1 MLQDDI
7 KKARIEAMK
16 AKDKTTLNVLSVV
29 LNKIM
34 LATIDKR
41 EKGDTLTDAD
51 VVGILQKTV
60 KELGDER
67 EGFMKADR
75 PEKVAELDAQIAT
88 VNGFLPKMMSAEEI
102 AAVIMTLEDK
112 TLEDKSVPA
121 VMRYFKAEY
130 AGKCEMRT
138 VSEVLKNVK

>member
-16 AKDKTTLNVLSVV
+16 AKDKITLNVLSVV

-41 EKGDTLTDAD
+41 EKGENLTDAD

-67 EGFMKADR
+67 EGFLKADR

-112 TLEDKSVPA
+112 SVPA

-138 VSEVLKNVK
+138 VSEVLKTVK

>member
-112 TLEDKSVPA
+112 SVPA

-130 AGKCEMRT
+130 AGKCEMP
-138 VSEVLKNVK
+138 VM

>member
-41 EKGDTLTDAD
+41 EKGENLTDAD

-67 EGFMKADR
+67 EGFLKADR

-112 TLEDKSVPA
+112 SVPA

-138 VSEVLKNVK
+138 VSEVLKTVK

>member
-34 LATIDKR
+34 LATIEKR
-41 EKGDTLTDAD
+41 EKGSALTDTD
-51 VVGILQKTV
+51 VVAILQKTV

-67 EGFMKADR
+67 DGFVKAER
-75 PEKVAELDAQIAT
+75 PEKVAELDAQIAA
-88 VNGFLPKMMSAEEI
+88 VNGFLPKMMSADEI
-102 AAVIMTLEDK
+102 KAVIL

-121 VMRYFKAEY
+121 VMRYFKSEY

-138 VSEVLKNVK
+138 VNEVLKTL

>member
-41 EKGDTLTDAD
+41 EKGETLTDAD

-67 EGFMKADR
+67 EGFLKADR

-112 TLEDKSVPA
+112 SVPA

-138 VSEVLKNVK
+138 VSEVLKNLK

>member
-34 LATIDKR
+34 LVTIDKR
-41 EKGDTLTDAD
+41 EKGETLTDAD

-67 EGFMKADR
+67 EGFLKADR

-112 TLEDKSVPA
+112 SVPA

-138 VSEVLKNVK
+138 VSEVLKNIK

>member
-41 EKGDTLTDAD
+41 EKGETLTDAD

-67 EGFMKADR
+67 EGFVKADR

-112 TLEDKSVPA
+112 SVPA

-138 VSEVLKNVK
+138 VSEVLKNIK

>member
-16 AKDKTTLNVLSVV
+16 AKDKATLNVLSVV

-34 LATIDKR
+34 LATIEKR
-41 EKGDTLTDAD
+41 EKGETLTDAD

-67 EGFMKADR
+67 EGFVKADR

-88 VNGFLPKMMSAEEI
+88 VNGFLPKMISAEEI
-102 AAVIMTLEDK
+102 AAVIM

-138 VSEVLKNVK
+138 VSEVLKNIK

>member
-16 AKDKTTLNVLSVV
+16 TKDKTTLNVLSVV

-41 EKGDTLTDAD
+41 EKGENLTDAD
-51 VVGILQKTV
+51 VIGILQKTV

-67 EGFMKADR
+67 EGFLKADR
-75 PEKVAELDAQIAT
+75 PEKVAELDRQISV

-112 TLEDKSVPA
+112 SVPA
-121 VMRYFKAEY
+121 VMRYFKSEY

-138 VSEVLKNVK
+138 VSEVLKTVK

>member
-41 EKGDTLTDAD
+41 EKGETLTDAD

-67 EGFMKADR
+67 EGFVKADR
-75 PEKVAELDAQIAT
+75 PEKVAELDAQIVA

-102 AAVIMTLEDK
+102 AAVIM

-138 VSEVLKNVK
+138 VSEVLNNIK

>member
-41 EKGDTLTDAD
+41 EKGETLTDAD

-67 EGFMKADR
+67 EGFVKADR
-75 PEKVAELDAQIAT
+75 PEKVAELDAQIVA

-102 AAVIMTLEDK
+102 AAVIM

-138 VSEVLKNVK
+138 VSEVLKTVK

>member
-7 KKARIEAMK
+7 KKARIEAIK

-67 EGFMKADR
+67 EGFMEADR

-112 TLEDKSVPA
+112 SVPA

-138 VSEVLKNVK
+138 VSEVLKNIK

>member
-16 AKDKTTLNVLSVV
+16 AKDKATLNVLSVV

-34 LATIDKR
+34 LATIEKR
-41 EKGDTLTDAD
+41 EKGETLTDAD

-67 EGFMKADR
+67 EGFVKADR
-75 PEKVAELDAQIAT
+75 PE
-88 VNGFLPKMMSAEEI
+88 
-102 AAVIMTLEDK
+102 
-112 TLEDKSVPA
+112 
-121 VMRYFKAEY
+121 
-130 AGKCEMRT
+130 
-138 VSEVLKNVK
+138 

>member
-41 EKGDTLTDAD
+41 EKGETLTDAD

-67 EGFMKADR
+67 EGFVKADR

-88 VNGFLPKMMSAEEI
+88 VNGFLPKMMIAEEI
-102 AAVIMTLEDK
+102 AAVIM

-138 VSEVLKNVK
+138 VSEVLKNIK

>member
-41 EKGDTLTDAD
+41 EKGETLTDAD

-67 EGFMKADR
+67 EGFLKADR
-75 PEKVAELDAQIAT
+75 PEKVAELDVQIAT

-102 AAVIMTLEDK
+102 AAVIM

-138 VSEVLKNVK
+138 VSEVLKTVK

>member
-41 EKGDTLTDAD
+41 EKGETLTDAD

-67 EGFMKADR
+67 EGFVKADR
-75 PEKVAELDAQIAT
+75 PEKVAELDAQIVA

-102 AAVIMTLEDK
+102 AAVIM

-138 VSEVLKNVK
+138 VSEVLKNIK

>member
-7 KKARIEAMK
+7 KKVRIEAMK

-41 EKGDTLTDAD
+41 EKGETLTDAD

-67 EGFMKADR
+67 EGFLKADR

-112 TLEDKSVPA
+112 SVPA

-138 VSEVLKNVK
+138 VSEVLKNIK

>member
-41 EKGDTLTDAD
+41 EKGETLTDAD

-67 EGFMKADR
+67 EGFLKADR

-112 TLEDKSVPA
+112 SVPA
-121 VMRYFKAEY
+121 VMRYFKSEY

-138 VSEVLKNVK
+138 VSEVLKTVK

>member
-41 EKGDTLTDAD
+41 EKGETLTDAD

-67 EGFMKADR
+67 VGFVKADR

-112 TLEDKSVPA
+112 SVPA

-138 VSEVLKNVK
+138 VSEVLKNLK

>member
-16 AKDKTTLNVLSVV
+16 AKDKITLNVLSVV

-41 EKGDTLTDAD
+41 EKGENLTDAD

-67 EGFMKADR
+67 EGFLKADR
-75 PEKVAELDAQIAT
+75 PEKVAELDAQISV

-102 AAVIMTLEDK
+102 AAVIM

-138 VSEVLKNVK
+138 VSEVLKTVK

>member
-112 TLEDKSVPA
+112 SVPA

-138 VSEVLKNVK
+138 VSEVLKNIK

>member
-41 EKGDTLTDAD
+41 EKGENLTDAD

-67 EGFMKADR
+67 EGFLKADR

-112 TLEDKSVPA
+112 SVPA
-121 VMRYFKAEY
+121 VMRYFKSEY

-138 VSEVLKNVK
+138 VSEVLKTVK

>member
-34 LATIDKR
+34 LATIEKR
-41 EKGDTLTDAD
+41 EKGETLADAD

-67 EGFMKADR
+67 EGFVKADR

-112 TLEDKSVPA
+112 SVPA

-138 VSEVLKNVK
+138 VSEVLKNIK

>member
-1 MLQDDI
+1 MFQDDI

-41 EKGDTLTDAD
+41 EKGETLTDAD

-102 AAVIMTLEDK
+102 ASVIM

-138 VSEVLKNVK
+138 VSEVLKNIK

>member
-112 TLEDKSVPA
+112 SVPA

>member
-34 LATIDKR
+34 LATIEKR
-41 EKGDTLTDAD
+41 EKGETLTDAD

-67 EGFMKADR
+67 EGFLKADR

-112 TLEDKSVPA
+112 SVPA

-138 VSEVLKNVK
+138 VSEVLKNIK

>member
-41 EKGDTLTDAD
+41 EKGENLTDAD

-67 EGFMKADR
+67 EGFLKADR
-75 PEKVAELDAQIAT
+75 PEKVAELDRQISV
-88 VNGFLPKMMSAEEI
+88 VNGFLPQMMSAEEI
-102 AAVIMTLEDK
+102 AAVIM

-138 VSEVLKNVK
+138 VSEVLKTVK

>member
-112 TLEDKSVPA
+112 SVPA
-121 VMRYFKAEY
+121 VMRYFRAEY

-138 VSEVLKNVK
+138 VSEVLKNIK

>member
-41 EKGDTLTDAD
+41 EKGETLTDAD

-112 TLEDKSVPA
+112 SVPA

-138 VSEVLKNVK
+138 VSEVLKNIK

>member
-34 LATIDKR
+34 LATIEKR
-41 EKGDTLTDAD
+41 EKGETLTDAD

-67 EGFMKADR
+67 EGFVKADR

-112 TLEDKSVPA
+112 SVPA

-138 VSEVLKNVK
+138 VSEVLKNIK

>member
-34 LATIDKR
+34 LATIEKR

-112 TLEDKSVPA
+112 SVPA

-138 VSEVLKNVK
+138 VSEVLKNIK

>member
-16 AKDKTTLNVLSVV
+16 AKDKITLNVLSVV

-41 EKGDTLTDAD
+41 EKGENLTDAD

-67 EGFMKADR
+67 EGFLKADR

-102 AAVIMTLEDK
+102 AAVIMTLA
-112 TLEDKSVPA
+112 DKSVPA

-138 VSEVLKNVK
+138 VSEVLKTVK

>member
-41 EKGDTLTDAD
+41 EKGENLTDAD
-51 VVGILQKTV
+51 VIGILQKTV

-67 EGFMKADR
+67 EGFLKADR
-75 PEKVAELDAQIAT
+75 PEKVAELDRQISV
-88 VNGFLPKMMSAEEI
+88 VNGFLPQMMSAEEI
-102 AAVIMTLEDK
+102 ARIIMTLEDR
-112 TLEDKSVPA
+112 SVPA
-121 VMRYFKAEY
+121 VMRYFKSEY

-138 VSEVLKNVK
+138 VSEVLKTVK

>member
-34 LATIDKR
+34 LATIEKR
-41 EKGDTLTDAD
+41 EKGETLTDAD

-112 TLEDKSVPA
+112 SVPA

-138 VSEVLKNVK
+138 VSEVLKNIK

>member
-16 AKDKTTLNVLSVV
+16 AKDKATLNVLSVV

-112 TLEDKSVPA
+112 SVPA

-138 VSEVLKNVK
+138 VSEVLKNIK

>member
-112 TLEDKSVPA
+112 SVPA

-138 VSEVLKNVK
+138 VSDVLKNIK

>member
-41 EKGDTLTDAD
+41 EKGKTLTDAD

-67 EGFMKADR
+67 EGFVKADR

-112 TLEDKSVPA
+112 SVPA

-138 VSEVLKNVK
+138 VSEVLKNIK

>member
-34 LATIDKR
+34 LATINKR

-112 TLEDKSVPA
+112 SVPA

-138 VSEVLKNVK
+138 VSEVLKNIK